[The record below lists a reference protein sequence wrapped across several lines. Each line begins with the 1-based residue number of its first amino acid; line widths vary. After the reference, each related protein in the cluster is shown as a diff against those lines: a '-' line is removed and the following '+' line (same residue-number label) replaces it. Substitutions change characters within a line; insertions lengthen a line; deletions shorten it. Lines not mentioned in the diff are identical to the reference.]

1 MEQRRPSLRYYPLN
15 IKCLITQE
23 ARVLSDGCVGI
34 EGGAEGSL
42 VTGHHLAMC
51 AGGGPRT
58 LFQMSYPGE
67 NTEGSGP
74 LILRSQAHQQV

>member
-1 MEQRRPSLRYYPLN
+1 MSHYAM
-15 IKCLITQE
+15 

-58 LFQMSYPGE
+58 IFQILYPGE
-67 NTEGSGP
+67 NTECRVGLGF
-74 LILRSQAHQQV
+74 